1 MTWFDRFCS
10 EIAEITGN
18 LPKDMPFKERKQ
30 ILQQAAKSSG
40 YRGHSYLYKCWRKA
54 QKAYLSHFLNETYK
68 SHQDVPGKKLTPI
81 EEVIQHSYKLVD

>member
-10 EIAEITGN
+10 EIAEITDN

-30 ILQQAAKSSG
+30 ILQQASKSRG
-40 YRGHSYLYKCWRKA
+40 YRGRSYLYKCWRKA
-54 QKAYLSHFLNETYK
+54 QKAYLSHFLNGTYK

-81 EEVIQHSYKLVD
+81 EERIQHSYRSVD